1 MNRSVAL
8 RYGDARRMIHV
19 SELCARGIRSTL
31 APRRKKASETM
42 ELRFIRGVREA
53 PRGHA
58 IIIVR
63 PASGPALATYCVVL
77 PITFSIGRYIPP
89 ILASQL
95 PMEGLRDM
103 GNSPGVMP
111 VPPMMEDI
119 EDADALIG
127 LAELRDDDVVEISGL
142 SYGQEN
148 QRMELAALTSA
159 EYHELYQRYTAKR
172 QPPSHTLGGSAATR
186 PLDMPPQ
193 TPIAPEDDPLSTLLA
208 DSTPGTERE
217 YLSEVA
223 TLIGTLRYAQEGHD
237 ERLLTETKR
246 SLRRASAPLPDKYRA
261 EDLINAALIPGERG
275 QRLTELYLT
284 RAYRL
289 LAEDY
294 SALAEIEQ
302 QIQELS

>member
-1 MNRSVAL
+1 M
-8 RYGDARRMIHV
+8 D
-19 SELCARGIRSTL
+19 
-31 APRRKKASETM
+31 
-42 ELRFIRGVREA
+42 LRFIRGEREA

-63 PASGPALATYCVVL
+63 PASGPVMATYCVVL

-95 PMEGLRDM
+95 PIEGLRDM

-111 VPPMMEDI
+111 VPPMMEDV

-127 LAELRDDDVVEISGL
+127 LAELRDDDVVEVANL

-172 QPPSHTLGGSAATR
+172 QPPSRATSSGAATR
-186 PLDMPPQ
+186 PLDAPPA
-193 TPIAPEDDPLSTLLA
+193 TPVAPEDDPLATMLA
-208 DSTPGTERE
+208 EPTPGNERE
-217 YLSEVA
+217 YLTEVA

-237 ERLLTETKR
+237 EHLLEETKR
-246 SLRRASAPLPDKYRA
+246 SLRRASAPLPEKYRA
-261 EDLINAALIPGERG
+261 EDLINAALVPGERG

-294 SALAEIEQ
+294 GALAEIEQ
-302 QIQELS
+302 QIQEMS

>member
-1 MNRSVAL
+1 M
-8 RYGDARRMIHV
+8 D
-19 SELCARGIRSTL
+19 
-31 APRRKKASETM
+31 
-42 ELRFIRGVREA
+42 LRFIRGEREA

-63 PASGPALATYCVVL
+63 PPSGQALATYCVVL

-127 LAELRDDDVVEISGL
+127 LAELRDDDVVEVTGL
-142 SYGQEN
+142 TYGQEN

-172 QPPSHTLGGSAATR
+172 QPAPRPSGAATR
-186 PLDMPPQ
+186 PLDAPPE
-193 TPIAPEDDPLSTLLA
+193 TPIAPAEDPLATMLA
-208 DSTPGTERE
+208 EPAPGTERE

-237 ERLLTETKR
+237 ERLLEETKR
-246 SLRRASAPLPDKYRA
+246 SLRRASSPLPEKYRA

-294 SALAEIEQ
+294 TALPDIEQ
-302 QIQELS
+302 QIQDLSQGD